1 MRQPAKTISSSRLTS
16 RWTSCWTASA
26 VFFRRREG
34 IFYRP
39 QTADLRID
47 LDEGAAQLAVALKLS
62 DLTFRLAL
70 RGQVGKALCD
80 GLAARLKRKARVRCV
95 ARVALTVA
103 VAARIAAT
111 AAGTSDGTR
120 AEITELTDLLDQV
133 GALAL

>member
-1 MRQPAKTISSSRLTS
+1 M
-16 RWTSCWTASA
+16 A
-26 VFFRRREG
+26 V
-34 IFYRP
+34 
-39 QTADLRID
+39 
-47 LDEGAAQLAVALKLS
+47 
-62 DLTFRLAL
+62 
-70 RGQVGKALCD
+70 
-80 GLAARLKRKARVRCV
+80 KRKAKVRCV